1 MLKVLFK
8 RGQVVINSRIR
19 FFQIGFF
26 QQLSAAGADQY
37 GRRQFASSSIL
48 QHESFD
54 VRGIKCPPVICLSD
68 GMNHI
73 LTPVEMRKVD
83 DPSQMCGDFDRLTPQ
98 LEVKVSGLV
107 TECIECFL
115 NLMSSHSTSQLQCCK
130 AMFRQAET
138 LVAVIASSVAGH

>member
-1 MLKVLFK
+1 
-8 RGQVVINSRIR
+8 
-19 FFQIGFF
+19 
-26 QQLSAAGADQY
+26 
-37 GRRQFASSSIL
+37 
-48 QHESFD
+48 
-54 VRGIKCPPVICLSD
+54 
-68 GMNHI
+68 MNHI
-73 LTPVEMRKVD
+73 FTPVEVRKVD

-138 LVAVIASSVAGH
+138 LVAVIASSVAGHRIPICKDSNVRFICPHEHRRACQLRRNRVAIAIELNHGVRIHDS